1 MSNLHNGNKQAIQ
14 EALITD
20 MQARLYKQYNEY
32 KNDGNTILTDEDY
45 DTTQTLLIDKILHCN
60 NMRDINELLVE
71 YSDLFTSY
79 DDLTVSTID
88 GTLNYVVGLLVK
100 RIENDGKII
109 HNWNL
114 GKFDN

>member
-1 MSNLHNGNKQAIQ
+1 MSNLHHGNKQAIQ
-14 EALITD
+14 EVLITD
-20 MQARLYKQYNEY
+20 MQRRIFKQYNARKSEF
-32 KNDGNTILTDEDY
+32 NLTDEDY